1 MKIQMNKMKI
11 IYKIQKRNE
20 KFIKETVF
28 FGNFMFFCVPLNEK
42 ESYFIAPEHPWSGS
56 WLVQTKRDMSSHDPM
71 VTLHPLPK
79 TWLWEARGGGL
90 PAGFKC
96 TSAASWG

>member
-42 ESYFIAPEHPWSGS
+42 ESYFIAPEHP
-56 WLVQTKRDMSSHDPM
+56 
-71 VTLHPLPK
+71 
-79 TWLWEARGGGL
+79 
-90 PAGFKC
+90 
-96 TSAASWG
+96 

>member
-28 FGNFMFFCVPLNEK
+28 FWKFYVFYVLLNEK
-42 ESYFIAPEHPWSGS
+42 ESYFIAPEHP
-56 WLVQTKRDMSSHDPM
+56 
-71 VTLHPLPK
+71 
-79 TWLWEARGGGL
+79 
-90 PAGFKC
+90 
-96 TSAASWG
+96 